1 MNRDYSDGKKVTV
14 IGAAVV
20 DIMAGP
26 VDKSLFDKGSVP
38 AENMGI
44 SCGGDALNESVI
56 LSKLGM
62 DTELVTLV
70 GNDGASEMI
79 FKCLRDNG
87 ISADKVAVDE
97 GIVTGTNIVLVDGD
111 GERSFITNPVSSLR
125 KLSKEPI
132 LAHVDDM
139 GDIVSFAS
147 IFVSPMLKVEDMA
160 EVFAKI
166 KEKPGRILVADMTT
180 AKNGEKIGDLEPIL
194 KYIDYIIPNEKEA
207 MLLTGE
213 ADPEAAAR
221 SFIEHGAKCVIIKC
235 GKKGCLYAR
244 ADGALGQGSNAD
256 GAVSRS
262 NADAA
267 LGKGSNADGDGSRS
281 NADSIE
287 MGSVAAFP
295 AKVIDT
301 TGAGDSFVAGF
312 IYGLAGGN
320 SLADCCRLGC
330 AVASIVVEHLG
341 TQGFDLDL
349 KELNLPN

>member
-1 MNRDYSDGKKVTV
+1 MFQDNNLGKKVTV

-38 AENMGI
+38 AEHMGI

-62 DTELVTLV
+62 DTEVVSLL
-70 GNDGASEMI
+70 GKDGPSEMI
-79 FKCLRDNG
+79 FRCLRDNG
-87 ISADKVAVDE
+87 ISGKKVTVDKE
-97 GIVTGTNIVLVDGD
+97 IVTGTNIVLVDGE

-125 KLSKEPI
+125 KLSKEHI
-132 LAHVDDM
+132 LPHVEEM

-147 IFVSPMLKVEDMA
+147 IFVSPLLKVEDMA
-160 EVFAKI
+160 EVFEKI
-166 KEKPGRILVADMTT
+166 KEKPWRILVADMTT
-180 AKNGEKIGDLEPIL
+180 AKNGEKITDLAPIL

-213 ADPEAAAR
+213 SDPEAAAR
-221 SFIEHGAKCVIIKC
+221 SFIEHGAKCVVIKC
-235 GKKGCLYAR
+235 GKRGCVYAN
-244 ADGALGQGSNAD
+244 GIESGS
-256 GAVSRS
+256 
-262 NADAA
+262 
-267 LGKGSNADGDGSRS
+267 
-281 NADSIE
+281 I
-287 MGSVAAFP
+287 AAFP

-312 IYGLAGGN
+312 IYGLACGSRASGDESPTGGN

-341 TQGFDLDL
+341 TQGFDVNPEEVEKRL
-349 KELNLPN
+349 

>member
-213 ADPEAAAR
+213 PDPEAAAR

-235 GKKGCLYAR
+235 GKKGCIYAR
-244 ADGALGQGSNAD
+244 ADDAPGQGSNAD
-256 GAVSRS
+256 GA
-262 NADAA
+262 
-267 LGKGSNADGDGSRS
+267 
-281 NADSIE
+281 E

-320 SLADCCRLGC
+320 SLADCCKLGC

-341 TQGFDLDL
+341 IQGFDLHL
-349 KELNLPN
+349 EKVNLPN